1 MKSYRQFISESYECR
16 ENLDEGLGRALAK
29 GISYVTGKGVNPAAK
44 VLNAVGGIYAIDRLQ
59 DTVRKGDRF
68 GAYNAGA
75 MLVPGM
81 GPYSA
86 GLKLGAIGLDALRQ
100 HRAMKAYQEKMK
112 KKSEEPKE
120 PLKPTHGSLEDYM
133 KDQYAKDRYG
143 Y

>member
-1 MKSYRQFISESYECR
+1 MKVLESF
-16 ENLDEGLGRALAK
+16 AK
-29 GISYVTGKGVNPAAK
+29 GITYVTGGVNPAAK
-44 VLNAVGGIYAIDRLQ
+44 VLNAVGGITCLDRLQ

-100 HRAMKAYQEKMK
+100 HRAMKAYKEKMK

-120 PLKPTHGSLEDYM
+120 PLKPTHGSFRGLHEGSDM
-133 KDQYAKDRYG
+133 LKTVTVIDNPPSIR
-143 Y
+143 